1 MFLGIFEAFLLAVA
15 LCADCF
21 AVSACSSVSL
31 SGRRWRDI
39 FPVALS
45 FAIIQAALFAAG
57 ALLGE
62 LVSGYVMGIA
72 HAIGFLL
79 LLYVGGSMLFNAFKG
94 EDKREVKNLSGLKNI
109 IIGGVATSIDALS
122 VGASL
127 SIDGIS
133 MGEAATDTV
142 AIFLVTAASVV
153 LGILGGSKVGEK
165 FGRPALIAGGVI
177 LILIGLNIVFGI
189 V

>member
-1 MFLGIFEAFLLAVA
+1 
-15 LCADCF
+15 
-21 AVSACSSVSL
+21 
-31 SGRRWRDI
+31 
-39 FPVALS
+39 
-45 FAIIQAALFAAG
+45 
-57 ALLGE
+57 
-62 LVSGYVMGIA
+62 
-72 HAIGFLL
+72 
-79 LLYVGGSMLFNAFKG
+79 MLFDAFKS